1 MALGQNY
8 AEKYSPIVD
17 ERFKLGALTGGMVNN
32 EYDWIGVETVNV
44 YSIPTAPMNNYTLTG
59 SSRYGTPAELQN
71 DVQELRVTQDRSFTF
86 TIDRKSHDDTMMVM
100 EAGRALRRQIDEVVI
115 PEIDS
120 YRIAALVA
128 GCKAAHVHASA
139 NASASN
145 AYALFLTAQEDL
157 DNAKVPQG
165 GRFAIV
171 TPAFLNY
178 LKQNENFIKQS
189 DMSQRI
195 MITGVVG
202 EVDGVM
208 IVKAPSSYFP
218 SNIHCIVTNRMVMP
232 SPIKLQDYKIHI
244 DPPGINGWLCEGRL
258 RYDAFIL
265 DEKADAIS
273 VIGDSG
279 AVTGDSVTVTPS
291 TATVAVGG
299 TVTLTAQTLPA
310 NRAVTWT
317 SSDATK
323 ATVANGVVTGVGA
336 GSATITATAT
346 INGSTYT
353 DTCTVTVTSA

>member
-128 GCKAAHVHASA
+128 GCKSAHVHNSA
-139 NASASN
+139 DPSASN
-145 AYALFLTAQEDL
+145 AYALFLAAQEDL

-165 GRFAIV
+165 GRFAVV

-178 LKQNENFIKQS
+178 LKQNENFIKES

-218 SNIHCIVTNRMVMP
+218 LGIHCIVTNRMVMP
-232 SPIKLQDYKIHI
+232 SPVKLQDYKIHM
-244 DPPGINGWLCEGRL
+244 DPPGINGWLVEGRL
-258 RYDAFIL
+258 RYDAFVL
-265 DEKADAIS
+265 DEKADAIA
-273 VIGDSG
+273 VIGASG
-279 AVTGDSVTVTPS
+279 SSTGKGVTVTPATLS
-291 TATVAVGG
+291 ITGTASA
-299 TVTLTAQTLPA
+299 TLIGQTLPA
-310 NRAVTWT
+310 NRTITWT
-317 SSDATK
+317 SSDTSK
-323 ATVANGVVTGVGA
+323 ATVSDKGVVTGVA
-336 GSATITATAT
+336 SGSATITATAT
-346 INGSTYT
+346 IDGVTYT
-353 DTCTVTVTSA
+353 DTCTVTVS